1 MAKQTINLGSGPNTK
16 TGDPLRTAFT
26 KINDNFT
33 EVYGYPLSTISSGTP
48 ASSTA
53 TGTKGE
59 VKYDSSYVYICIATN
74 SWIRITRAVW

>member
-1 MAKQTINLGSGPNTK
+1 MSKQTINTGTAANDK
-16 TGDPLRTAFT
+16 TGDQLRTAFT
-26 KINDNFT
+26 KINENFT
-33 EVYGYPLSTISSGTP
+33 EIYAYPLTSIASGTP

-74 SWIRITRAVW
+74 SWIRVVRAAW

>member
-1 MAKQTINLGSGPNTK
+1 MAKQTINIGTVANDK
-16 TGDPLRTAFT
+16 TGDQLRTAFT

-59 VKYDSSYVYICIATN
+59 VKYDASYVYICVATN